1 MSKSKDASNPGA
13 QKKEGERKA
22 NAAERSNTTMAA
34 ESPAAPS
41 KANTVVSIQGTNNV
55 TMPAIVGVEPA
66 ASQQPKEDL
75 FAKQN
80 PYADFSTF
88 EQKVDDMKPIAPD
101 ATN

>member
-1 MSKSKDASNPGA
+1 MAKSKDASSPGA

-22 NAAERSNTTMAA
+22 NAVAGTNTTMAA
-34 ESPAAPS
+34 ESAASS

-66 ASQQPKEDL
+66 SQPKDDNL
-75 FAKQN
+75 FVKKN

-88 EQKVDDMKPIAPD
+88 EQKVDEMKPISPD
-101 ATN
+101 ASN